1 MNYCNKLI
9 LAPMVRGSR
18 LPTRLLALK
27 YGADLVY
34 TDETIDV
41 SLLMSKRKVNEILG
55 TIDYVDE
62 IIGHCTF
69 RTSPE
74 EKDRLIFQMGT
85 SNADRA
91 VALAKMV
98 QNDVAGIDVNMGCP
112 KPYSTIYGMG
122 AKLLGNRD
130 NAKDILT
137 QLVKHIPLPIT
148 CKIRIFENVE
158 ESIKLA
164 KEFESTGISAI
175 AVHGRTPVQ
184 QSTQPVNKDAIRQ
197 IAAELKIPV
206 ITNGG
211 SDDIESYEDIEKFR
225 SDCGAS
231 SVMIARGAQKNVSIF
246 RKEGLLSIDDVA
258 HDYLKYCVDYD
269 NSVANTK
276 YVLGK
281 MYNLNDDKLQKKK
294 FGREVEDAEK
304 LEQICRPWRLREYCR
319 KVHGEYEAKGLVHLP
334 CSPKTR
340 LEDMPTEILD
350 FRKRMYEDQNITFT
364 LMRFQRKYFGLETL
378 PKVLIYGYAG
388 RNKLPIPTYETK
400 REDRLFYS
408 IVTFNGQKFASL
420 IWDREKKFAEQAAA
434 LVVCHHLGLFE
445 EHFLIVIGCLLDKL
459 PDDQVQ
465 LLRADSY

>member
-246 RKEGLLSIDDVA
+246 RKEGLLPIDEVA
-258 HDYLKYCVDYD
+258 RDYLKMCVDFD
-269 NSVANTK
+269 NPAINTK
-276 YVLGK
+276 FVLET
-281 MYNLNDDKLQKKK
+281 MYKLNNDKISKKE
-294 FGREVEDAEK
+294 FGREFLDAEK
-304 LEQICRPWRLREYCR
+304 LDQICRGWGLDEYCR
-319 KVHGEYEAKGLVHLP
+319 KVHREYEAKGLVHLP
-334 CSPKTR
+334 CSPKSK
-340 LEDMPTEILD
+340 LEDMTTEVVQHRIRMLEIL
-350 FRKRMYEDQNITFT
+350 KGEQ
-364 LMRFQRKYFGLETL
+364 
-378 PKVLIYGYAG
+378 
-388 RNKLPIPTYETK
+388 
-400 REDRLFYS
+400 
-408 IVTFNGQKFASL
+408 SL
-420 IWDREKKFAEQAAA
+420 Q
-434 LVVCHHLGLFE
+434 H
-445 EHFLIVIGCLLDKL
+445 
-459 PDDQVQ
+459 Q
-465 LLRADSY
+465 LQL